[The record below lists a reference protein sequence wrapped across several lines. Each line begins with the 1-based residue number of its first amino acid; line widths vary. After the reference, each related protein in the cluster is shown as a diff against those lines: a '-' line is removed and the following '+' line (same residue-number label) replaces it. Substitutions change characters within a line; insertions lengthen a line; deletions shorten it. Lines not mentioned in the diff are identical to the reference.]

1 MKNSTY
7 YKKLVKENKEFL
19 EMLKKLTPEQK
30 IKVEGI
36 VIGMKLSN
44 ENKAS

>member
-1 MKNSTY
+1 MRNGTY
-7 YKKLVKENKEFL
+7 YESLVEENKEFL
-19 EMLKKLTPEQK
+19 ELLKKLTPEQK

-36 VIGMKLSN
+36 LIGMKLSN